1 MYDAVMRDV
10 KEKTMSPIALR
21 VSDRVHPNHISVAAL
36 VVGLVSVAAVTQGQ
50 IGLGLAFW
58 AGNRVLDGL
67 DGVVARSQGTQS
79 DFGGYLDLLL
89 DYVIY
94 LTVPIAFI
102 YARPSMAGLWAT
114 VFLISSFVMTIV
126 SWAVL
131 SAILEK
137 RAWRESQTQIGG
149 KLTTVEMPTGLIE
162 GTETVIFY
170 SLFFL
175 LPAQITWLFWLMG
188 ALVLVS
194 VAQRMI
200 WAWRTLD

>member
-1 MYDAVMRDV
+1 MYDTALRDI
-10 KEKTMSPIALR
+10 KEKTFAPLALR
-21 VSDRVHPNHISVAAL
+21 LSSRIHPNHISVAAL
-36 VVGLVSVAAVTQGQ
+36 GVGLLSVAAVAQGEY
-50 IGLGLAFW
+50 GVGLALW
-58 AGNRVLDGL
+58 AANRTLDGL
-67 DGVVARSQGTQS
+67 DGVVARCQGTQS

-102 YARPSMAGLWAT
+102 YAQPSMAGLWAV

-137 RAWRESQTQIGG
+137 RAWRESQRQIGG

-175 LPAQITWLFWLMG
+175 LPAQVTWLFWLMG